1 VADKEQQIRNS
12 FIYLV
17 PVIVGNL
24 IPLLTLPIFT
34 RVLTKE
40 DYGVLALAQVYAVFM
55 TGLINFG
62 LTVGYERN
70 FFEYRDEKRTS
81 GLLYSTLAFVITTYA
96 VCILLTYLFKSKLS
110 GWIIGSPDYDYL
122 LFWTLCSTGLI
133 SLKVYYLT
141 YFKNTENAKSLVW
154 YTVDESVLG
163 VLLSL
168 FLVVYLRVGIIGLV
182 FGQLLASLAIF
193 SALAFRFVKVLPPS
207 FNWPVLRDSL
217 KLSYPLTPRIFL
229 GVIGSQ
235 FDKYMIGLL
244 GSIGGVGIYSIGQSV
259 SFAVFTYMTAIQ
271 NVFSPQVYKRM
282 FEMGERGGE
291 SVGQYLTPFAYVSIF
306 FGLLISI
313 FSEEIIFI
321 LTPKAYHGATDIVII
336 LSMLYGSYFFGKQ
349 PQLIFA
355 KKTYMSS
362 ILTMISIAL
371 NVAIN
376 IPFIMKWGAVGA
388 AWGALTAGL
397 LSGAISFVISQK
409 YYEIKWEYK
418 KIGAIFLVFFGA
430 SIGMVLL
437 RNAMIAYEFR
447 LIFKGL
453 ALASY
458 LYLGM
463 MLNVVNK
470 QNYLLVKKMISPVK
484 LVSDIPKRS

>member
-1 VADKEQQIRNS
+1 
-12 FIYLV
+12 
-17 PVIVGNL
+17 
-24 IPLLTLPIFT
+24 
-34 RVLTKE
+34 
-40 DYGVLALAQVYAVFM
+40 
-55 TGLINFG
+55 
-62 LTVGYERN
+62 
-70 FFEYRDEKRTS
+70 
-81 GLLYSTLAFVITTYA
+81 
-96 VCILLTYLFKSKLS
+96 
-110 GWIIGSPDYDYL
+110 
-122 LFWTLCSTGLI
+122 
-133 SLKVYYLT
+133 
-141 YFKNTENAKSLVW
+141 
-154 YTVDESVLG
+154 
-163 VLLSL
+163 
-168 FLVVYLRVGIIGLV
+168 
-182 FGQLLASLAIF
+182 LLASLAVF
-193 SALAFRFVKVLPPS
+193 SALVFRFMRLLPPA
-207 FNWPVLRDSL
+207 FNWPILKDSL

-259 SFAVFTYMTAIQ
+259 SYGVFTYMTAIQ

-282 FEMGERGGE
+282 FQLGDKGGE
-291 SVGQYLTPFAYVSIF
+291 AVGQYLTPFAYLSIL

-321 LTPKAYHGATDIVII
+321 LTPESYHGATDIVII
-336 LSMLYGSYFFGKQ
+336 LSMLYGSYFFGKH

-355 KKTYMSS
+355 KKTYLSS
-362 ILTMISIAL
+362 VLTVISIVL

-388 AWGALTAGL
+388 AWGTLTAGL
-397 LSGAISFVISQK
+397 ISGVISFVISQR
-409 YYEIKWEYK
+409 YYEIKWEYR
-418 KIGAIFLVFFGA
+418 KIGAIFIIFFGA
-430 SIGMVLL
+430 SIGMILL
-437 RNAMIAYEFR
+437 KNAMIGYEFR

-484 LVSDIPKRS
+484 LVSDIPKRF

>member
-1 VADKEQQIRNS
+1 
-12 FIYLV
+12 
-17 PVIVGNL
+17 
-24 IPLLTLPIFT
+24 
-34 RVLTKE
+34 
-40 DYGVLALAQVYAVFM
+40 
-55 TGLINFG
+55 
-62 LTVGYERN
+62 
-70 FFEYRDEKRTS
+70 
-81 GLLYSTLAFVITTYA
+81 
-96 VCILLTYLFKSKLS
+96 
-110 GWIIGSPDYDYL
+110 
-122 LFWTLCSTGLI
+122 
-133 SLKVYYLT
+133 
-141 YFKNTENAKSLVW
+141 
-154 YTVDESVLG
+154 
-163 VLLSL
+163 
-168 FLVVYLRVGIIGLV
+168 
-182 FGQLLASLAIF
+182 
-193 SALAFRFVKVLPPS
+193 
-207 FNWPVLRDSL
+207 
-217 KLSYPLTPRIFL
+217 
-229 GVIGSQ
+229 
-235 FDKYMIGLL
+235 
-244 GSIGGVGIYSIGQSV
+244 
-259 SFAVFTYMTAIQ
+259 MTAIQ